1 MGFYLFLLFTV
12 VPLLE
17 LALLVWVGGQTA
29 WWVPILLVLVDAAL
43 GAALI
48 RWQGVRVVRRIQED
62 LAAGRM
68 PGDALIDGA
77 LFLVAAALLIAPGI
91 LTDIVGF
98 ALSDPAASSTGQARC
113 QHLATPP
120 RSGASSPVQFDLS
133 DRRSG
138 PRRNYRSPRRQHPR
152 RRCALKMCGGL
163 LAANPAGVRQSLTYG
178 TQFSILVIKTRT
190 GEL

>member
-12 VPLLE
+12 VPLAE

-91 LTDIVGF
+91 LTDIAGF
-98 ALSDPAASSTGQARC
+98 ALLIPPLRALVKRGVSAWLRRHVQVQTARFTSGFGAGNNTSTTSHDEIIEAHVVSTRIED
-113 QHLATPP
+113 AT
-120 RSGASSPVQFDLS
+120 
-133 DRRSG
+133 
-138 PRRNYRSPRRQHPR
+138 
-152 RRCALKMCGGL
+152 
-163 LAANPAGVRQSLTYG
+163 
-178 TQFSILVIKTRT
+178 
-190 GEL
+190 

>member
-12 VPLLE
+12 VPLVE

-77 LFLVAAALLIAPGI
+77 LFLIAAALLIAPGI
-91 LTDIVGF
+91 LTDVVGF
-98 ALSDPAASSTGQARC
+98 AL
-113 QHLATPP
+113 LIPP
-120 RSGASSPVQFDLS
+120 LRALVKRGVSAWL
-133 DRRSG
+133 RR
-138 PRRNYRSPRRQHPR
+138 H
-152 RRCALKMCGGL
+152 
-163 LAANPAGVRQSLTYG
+163 V
-178 TQFSILVIKTRT
+178 
-190 GEL
+190 

>member
-98 ALSDPAASSTGQARC
+98 ALLIPPLRALVKRGVSAWLRRHVQVQAARFTSTYPTGAAGQDEIIEA
-113 QHLATPP
+113 HVV
-120 RSGASSPVQFDLS
+120 S
-133 DRRSG
+133 
-138 PRRNYRSPRRQHPR
+138 
-152 RRCALKMCGGL
+152 
-163 LAANPAGVRQSLTYG
+163 
-178 TQFSILVIKTRT
+178 TRV
-190 GEL
+190 EDAK

>member
-1 MGFYLFLLFTV
+1 MAFYLFLLFTV

-48 RWQGVRVVRRIQED
+48 RWQGIRVVRRIQED

-98 ALSDPAASSTGQARC
+98 ALLIPPLRALVKRGVSAWLRRHVQVQAARFTSTYPTGAAGSRSNS
-113 QHLATPP
+113 HDEIIEAHVVSTRVEDAT
-120 RSGASSPVQFDLS
+120 
-133 DRRSG
+133 
-138 PRRNYRSPRRQHPR
+138 H
-152 RRCALKMCGGL
+152 
-163 LAANPAGVRQSLTYG
+163 
-178 TQFSILVIKTRT
+178 
-190 GEL
+190 

>member
-1 MGFYLFLLFTV
+1 MAFYLFLLFTV

-29 WWVPILLVLVDAAL
+29 WWVPVLLVLVDAAL

-48 RWQGVRVVRRIQED
+48 RWQGIRVVRRIQED

-91 LTDIVGF
+91 LTDVVGF
-98 ALSDPAASSTGQARC
+98 ALLIPPLRALVNRGVSAWLRHHVQVQTTHFSSGFGTGN
-113 QHLATPP
+113 
-120 RSGASSPVQFDLS
+120 SGSTTGHDEIIEAHVVSTRVED
-133 DRRSG
+133 
-138 PRRNYRSPRRQHPR
+138 
-152 RRCALKMCGGL
+152 
-163 LAANPAGVRQSLTYG
+163 VR
-178 TQFSILVIKTRT
+178 
-190 GEL
+190 